1 MTESKAKKTPGAA
14 ALKAKIAGRRAAKRG
29 AAPGGLPA
37 EALGAM
43 GQTIEQV
50 MAEEFDAGAIADIRK
65 NAERKAERMV
75 AFSRAEAA
83 SKVSSLKILKALREA
98 AGVSQV
104 EMARRLAVSPPA
116 ISQMETSDPQMSSV
130 LLYAAALG
138 ESLSLTIDGPAGKSS
153 LPFDILKRA
162 AAAHRKGTHMPNTG
176 KKKPSD
182 PDKLVNEQV
191 AIVVAIASL
200 SRKAQ
205 RMLLLTPQ
213 QVAVLLGRKVKTLE
227 KDRHDR
233 KKALAAGKAIDPMH
247 PMSLPFVAPAAGERE
262 VRYLASDVAAH
273 LAKRAGSV
281 DRPKPNLNSTRLPA
295 RAGGFQSWLAH
306 AAPTETWPFCI
317 LPNGRPIDMAEAI
330 ASGQLN
336 ENTARLNLREF
347 SERLATAAAVD
358 YSTAHQ

>member
-1 MTESKAKKTPGAA
+1 
-14 ALKAKIAGRRAAKRG
+14 
-29 AAPGGLPA
+29 
-37 EALGAM
+37 
-43 GQTIEQV
+43 
-50 MAEEFDAGAIADIRK
+50 
-65 NAERKAERMV
+65 
-75 AFSRAEAA
+75 
-83 SKVSSLKILKALREA
+83 
-98 AGVSQV
+98 
-104 EMARRLAVSPPA
+104 
-116 ISQMETSDPQMSSV
+116 
-130 LLYAAALG
+130 
-138 ESLSLTIDGPAGKSS
+138 
-153 LPFDILKRA
+153 
-162 AAAHRKGTHMPNTG
+162 MPNTG

-233 KKALAAGKAIDPMH
+233 KRALAAGKAIDPMH

-281 DRPKPNLNSTRLPA
+281 ARTKPNLNSTRLPA

-306 AAPTETWPFCI
+306 AAPTETWPFCM

-330 ASGQLN
+330 ASGQLGG
-336 ENTARLNLREF
+336 ESRRLTIFEYLE
-347 SERLATAAAVD
+347 SLASAVATAHPSA
-358 YSTAHQ
+358 